1 MKKTHPLL
9 VEGKK
14 PERVLDALKHTL
26 RQYVR
31 RERHKP
37 LPEGVDYW
45 DFDCQMGLQ
54 ADTAQRVHV
63 AELNKAL
70 DALAIDGAVAVYV
83 EILRKP
89 GIRQSKPPAAEAVHR
104 PADSHDPEAP

>member
-1 MKKTHPLL
+1 MKKTHPLM

-31 RERHKP
+31 RERNKP

-70 DALAIDGAVAVYV
+70 DALAIEGAVAVYV

-89 GIRQSKPPAAEAVHR
+89 CIRQSKPPA
-104 PADSHDPEAP
+104 PADETTSPPPEASAA

>member
-14 PERVLDALKHTL
+14 PDRVRDALKHTL

-37 LPEGVDYW
+37 LPEGVDFW

-54 ADTAQRVHV
+54 ADTAERVWGLFETGYLARAARLV
-63 AELNKAL
+63 AGHLEARA
-70 DALAIDGAVAVYV
+70 ALAERDAREGRGQ
-83 EILRKP
+83 ILGQR
-89 GIRQSKPPAAEAVHR
+89 RHR
-104 PADSHDPEAP
+104 

>member
-1 MKKTHPLL
+1 MKKTHPLM

-31 RERHKP
+31 RERNKP

-45 DFDCQMGLQ
+45 HFDCQMGLQ

-89 GIRQSKPPAAEAVHR
+89 GIRQSKPPA
-104 PADSHDPEAP
+104 PADETTSPPPEASAA

>member
-1 MKKTHPLL
+1 MKKTHPLM

-89 GIRQSKPPAAEAVHR
+89 GIRQSKPPA
-104 PADSHDPEAP
+104 PADETASPPPEASAA

>member
-1 MKKTHPLL
+1 MKKTHPLM

-70 DALAIDGAVAVYV
+70 DALAIEGAVAVYV

-89 GIRQSKPPAAEAVHR
+89 GIRQSKPPA
-104 PADSHDPEAP
+104 PADETTSPPPEASAA

>member
-1 MKKTHPLL
+1 MKKTHPLM

-31 RERHKP
+31 RERNKP

-89 GIRQSKPPAAEAVHR
+89 GVRQSKPPA
-104 PADSHDPEAP
+104 PADETTSPPPEASAA

>member
-1 MKKTHPLL
+1 MKKTHPLM

-31 RERHKP
+31 RERNKP

-89 GIRQSKPPAAEAVHR
+89 GIRQSKPTA
-104 PADSHDPEAP
+104 PEEQMGPTVAQSPTAP

>member
-1 MKKTHPLL
+1 MKKTHPLM

-31 RERHKP
+31 RERNKP

-70 DALAIDGAVAVYV
+70 DALAIEGAVAVYV

-89 GIRQSKPPAAEAVHR
+89 GIRQSKPPA
-104 PADSHDPEAP
+104 PADETTSPPPEASAA

>member
-14 PERVLDALKHTL
+14 PDRVRDALKHTL

-31 RERHKP
+31 RERNKP

-54 ADTAQRVHV
+54 ADTAERVHV

-70 DALAIDGAVAVYV
+70 DALADQGAEAVYV

-89 GIRQSKPPAAEAVHR
+89 GIRQSKPPA
-104 PADSHDPEAP
+104 PADETTPAPPPQASAA

>member
-1 MKKTHPLL
+1 MKKTHPLM

-31 RERHKP
+31 RERNKP

-70 DALAIDGAVAVYV
+70 DALAIEGAVAVYV

-89 GIRQSKPPAAEAVHR
+89 GIRQSKPPV
-104 PADSHDPEAP
+104 PADEPSIT

>member
-1 MKKTHPLL
+1 MKKTHPLM

-14 PERVLDALKHTL
+14 PERVLEALKHTL

-31 RERHKP
+31 RERNKP

-70 DALAIDGAVAVYV
+70 DALAIEGAVAVYV

-89 GIRQSKPPAAEAVHR
+89 GIRQSKPPA
-104 PADSHDPEAP
+104 PADETTSPPPEASAA

>member
-1 MKKTHPLL
+1 MKKTHPLM

-31 RERHKP
+31 RERNKP

-70 DALAIDGAVAVYV
+70 DALAIEGAVAVYV

-89 GIRQSKPPAAEAVHR
+89 GIRQSKPPA
-104 PADSHDPEAP
+104 PADETT

>member
-9 VEGKK
+9 IEGKK
-14 PERVLDALKHTL
+14 PDRVRDALKHTL

-31 RERHKP
+31 RERNKA
-37 LPEGVDYW
+37 LPEGVDFW
-45 DFDCQMGLQ
+45 DFDCKMGLQ
-54 ADTAQRVHV
+54 ADSAPTVHV

-70 DALAIDGAVAVYV
+70 DALALDGAVAVYV

-89 GIRQSKPPAAEAVHR
+89 GIRQSKPPAPTDEASP
-104 PADSHDPEAP
+104 PAPANASAS

>member
-1 MKKTHPLL
+1 MKKTHPLM

-31 RERHKP
+31 RERNKP

-89 GIRQSKPPAAEAVHR
+89 GIRQSKPPA
-104 PADSHDPEAP
+104 PADETSNPLAPQRD

>member
-1 MKKTHPLL
+1 MKKTHPLM

-31 RERHKP
+31 RERNKP

-89 GIRQSKPPAAEAVHR
+89 GIRQSKPPA
-104 PADSHDPEAP
+104 PADETTSPPPEASAA

>member
-1 MKKTHPLL
+1 MKKTHPLI

-14 PERVLDALKHTL
+14 PDRVRDALKHTL

-31 RERHKP
+31 RERNKA
-37 LPEGVDYW
+37 LPESVDFW
-45 DFDCQMGLQ
+45 DFDCKMGLQ
-54 ADTAQRVHV
+54 ADSAPTVHV

-70 DALAIDGAVAVYV
+70 DALALDGAVAVYV

-89 GIRQSKPPAAEAVHR
+89 GIRQSKPPAPTDEASPPD
-104 PADSHDPEAP
+104 PANASAS

>member
-14 PERVLDALKHTL
+14 PDRVRDALKHTL

-31 RERHKP
+31 RERNKA
-37 LPEGVDYW
+37 LPEGVDFW
-45 DFDCQMGLQ
+45 DFDCKMGLQ

-70 DALAIDGAVAVYV
+70 DALALDGAVAVYV

-89 GIRQSKPPAAEAVHR
+89 GIRQSKPPA
-104 PADSHDPEAP
+104 PADEATPAPPPQASAA